1 MSSKLS
7 YMRLHKIFDQASEDP
22 LTLAMDGRGYLAL
35 IIKGVK
41 IVKDIETGIVGIY
54 NTFSKSQF
62 PPEITQDQYKTFE
75 NYGWKEGVKTI
86 HIYNLNK
93 NIRALKFFIMQEK
106 NTNKNSKRIKSLLNK
121 LKNAK
126 DELQKTIGGQDR
138 PPNRKER

>member
-1 MSSKLS
+1 
-7 YMRLHKIFDQASEDP
+7 MRLHKIFDQASEDP

-41 IVKDIETGIVGIY
+41 I
-54 NTFSKSQF
+54 
-62 PPEITQDQYKTFE
+62 
-75 NYGWKEGVKTI
+75 VKTI